1 MRDEKFI
8 PHVALRRCGKARP
21 VSKKGHLRVTFSV
34 FHPMRALLFA
44 AVLVIPACLTA
55 QDASLV
61 LGIRNDLAGA
71 SNDTL
76 RADALAR
83 LCFNLIL
90 SEPDSARFYG
100 EKALELATRIGQQ
113 RAIADA
119 HNNLGWLETQQGHFK
134 EAGVHFEEALK
145 RFRQIGNPAFTSVTL
160 SNMGWWADK
169 QGDRVGAL
177 KHFQDALKES
187 EAAQDSASTAV
198 LLYSIGTTYSKMK
211 EYDRARSF
219 MERSLAHET
228 ALGRKNKQANCLLAI
243 GNTWRS
249 EGDNEQALKLY
260 SEAAAL
266 YSANDDHYGAGM
278 VEENSGD
285 LFLDENTRKALP
297 YYLRAL
303 GHYETLHS
311 DADKAYI
318 LQRIGLAH
326 AGMKNYQDAEKS
338 YTEGMALAQATGSV
352 ELVMEYELSLAE
364 LAVKQGK
371 SDVALGHYQRHMA
384 LKDSLHTAEGQ
395 RELMRLRTEFETEQ
409 AEQENALLKTENEL
423 RRLNEER
430 LQARWIAAAGA
441 SMLLVALLALLYR
454 NYRQRGQHTKEV
466 ERFNTELQVQRDQVQ
481 HMNDLLE
488 LKVLRSQLNPH
499 FIHNSQNS
507 AVAMVKEGR
516 NVEALAY
523 LQGLSKLMRMVLEHS
538 VNDRITVEE
547 EMAFLRLYVK
557 LESLR
562 LPGLQFEVDADSE
575 LLDEE
580 AELPALL
587 VQPFVE
593 NALWHGLAAKEGPRQ
608 LSIRFSATDKGLR
621 CTVRDNGVGRNGHG
635 SKPDGHRSLGTELTN
650 ERLQLLTHRLQQ
662 KGRFT
667 IHDLND
673 DAGNALGTEVVI
685 DLEG

>member
-1 MRDEKFI
+1 MRPILFI
-8 PHVALRRCGKARP
+8 
-21 VSKKGHLRVTFSV
+21 
-34 FHPMRALLFA
+34 
-44 AVLVIPACLTA
+44 LVIALQLVVTG
-55 QDASLV
+55 QDAALV
-61 LGIRNDLAGA
+61 PAIRAELATA
-71 SNDTL
+71 TNDTL

-83 LCFNLIL
+83 LCFNLIH
-90 SEPDSARFYG
+90 SEPDSARRYG
-100 EKALELATRIGQQ
+100 EQALDLATRIGQS

-134 EAGVHFEEALK
+134 EAEVHFEEALK

-160 SNMGWWADK
+160 SNMGWWSDK
-169 QGDRVGAL
+169 QGDRLGAL

-187 EAAQDSASTAV
+187 EAARDSASTAI

-228 ALGRKNKQANCLLAI
+228 ALGRKSKQANCLLAI

-249 EGDNEQALKLY
+249 EGENEQALTLY

-266 YSANDDHYGAGM
+266 YSANEDHYGAGM

-285 LFLDENTRKALP
+285 LFLDENNGKALP

-303 GHYETLHS
+303 GHYEALHS
-311 DADKAYI
+311 EADKAYI

-326 AGMKNYQDAEKS
+326 AGMKNYMDAEKS

-384 LKDSLHTAEGQ
+384 LKDSLQSAEGQ
-395 RELMRLRTEFETEQ
+395 RELLRLRTVFETEQ
-409 AEQENALLKTENEL
+409 AEQENALLKTENAL
-423 RRLNEER
+423 SRANEAKMK
-430 LQARWIAAAGA
+430 ARWSAAAAISLG
-441 SMLLVALLALLYR
+441 LVLLLALLYR
-454 NYRQRGQHTKEV
+454 NYRQRGKHTQEV
-466 ERFNTELQVQRDQVQ
+466 ERFNTELQAQRDQVQ

-488 LKVLRSQLNPH
+488 LKILRSQLNPH
-499 FIHNSQNS
+499 FIHNCQNS

-557 LESLR
+557 LEALR
-562 LPGLQFEVDADSE
+562 MPGLQCEVDADRE
-575 LLDEE
+575 LLDDE

-608 LSIRFSATDKGLR
+608 LSIRFSATDKGMR
-621 CTVRDNGVGRNGHG
+621 CTVRDNGLGRNGHG
-635 SKPDGHRSLGTELTN
+635 SSHDGHRSLGTELTN

-662 KGRFT
+662 KGRFV
-667 IHDLND
+667 INDLK
-673 DAGNALGTEVVI
+673 DAAGDPAGTEVVI
-685 DLEG
+685 ELEV

>member
-1 MRDEKFI
+1 MAFF
-8 PHVALRRCGKARP
+8 A
-21 VSKKGHLRVTFSV
+21 
-34 FHPMRALLFA
+34 FHPMRLLLLA
-44 AVLVIPACLTA
+44 AVLAIPLILPA

-61 LGIRNDLAGA
+61 PSIRAELATA
-71 SNDTL
+71 TNDTL

-83 LCFNLIL
+83 LCFNLIQ
-90 SEPDSARFYG
+90 SEPDSARRYG
-100 EKALELATRIGQQ
+100 DKALELATRIGQP

-134 EAGVHFEEALK
+134 EAEVHFNEALK

-187 EAAQDSASTAV
+187 EAAQDSASTAI

-219 MERSLAHET
+219 MERSLALET
-228 ALGRKNKQANCLLAI
+228 ALDRRSKQANCLLAI

-249 EGDNEQALKLY
+249 EGDTKQALKLY
-260 SEAAAL
+260 TEAATL

-285 LFLDENTRKALP
+285 LFLDTEPKKALP
-297 YYLRAL
+297 FYLRAL
-303 GHYETLHS
+303 AHYDELQS

-318 LQRIGLAH
+318 LQRIGLAY
-326 AGMKNYQDAEKS
+326 AGMKKYGEAEKS

-384 LKDSLHTAEGQ
+384 LKDSLQSAEGQ
-395 RELMRLRTEFETEQ
+395 RELLRLRTVFETEQ
-409 AEQENALLKTENEL
+409 AEQENTLLKTENEL
-423 RRLNEER
+423 IRLNEER
-430 LQARWIAAAGA
+430 LQARWIIAAAA
-441 SMLLVALLALLYR
+441 SILLVALLALLFR
-454 NYRQRGQHTKEV
+454 NYHLRGKHTKEV
-466 ERFNTELQVQRDQVQ
+466 ERFNAELQAQRDQVQ

-499 FIHNSQNS
+499 FIHNCQNS
-507 AVAMVKEGR
+507 AIAMVKEGR
-516 NVEALAY
+516 NIEALAY

-562 LPGLQFEVDADSE
+562 MPGLLCEVDAE
-575 LLDEE
+575 RALIDEE

-593 NALWHGLAAKEGPRQ
+593 NALLHGLAAKDGPRQ
-608 LSIRFSATDKGLR
+608 LKIHFSATDKGLR
-621 CTVRDNGVGRNGHG
+621 CTVRDNGLGRNGNG

-662 KGRFT
+662 RGSFT
-667 IHDLND
+667 ISDLKD
-673 DAGNALGTEVVI
+673 DAGNAMGTEVII